1 MVLKL
6 YGYPTSSNYTRIV
19 AMILSEKKVPFEF
32 VHIEMDAGEHKSP
45 AFLEK
50 QPFGQ
55 IPVIVRSLL
64 FSNYNNPGPLLM
76 CALGFQD
83 DDGYIL
89 YESRA
94 ICRYIAAKYADQGT
108 KLIPTESIQAIGLF
122 EQAASIEQV
131 NFSQHAQVII
141 FEMLAKP

>member
-6 YGYPTSSNYTRIV
+6 YGYPASSNTRIV
-19 AMILSEKKVPFEF
+19 AMTLSEKKVPFEF
-32 VHIEMDAGEHKSP
+32 VHIKLDAGEQKSP

-55 IPVIVRSLL
+55 VPVIVCSLL
-64 FSNYNNPGPLLM
+64 LLSKYNNVLLI
-76 CALGFQD
+76 CALGLQD

-94 ICRYIAAKYADQGT
+94 ICRYIAAKYANQGT

-122 EQAASIEQV
+122 EQAASIEQL

-141 FEMLAKP
+141 FETLAKP